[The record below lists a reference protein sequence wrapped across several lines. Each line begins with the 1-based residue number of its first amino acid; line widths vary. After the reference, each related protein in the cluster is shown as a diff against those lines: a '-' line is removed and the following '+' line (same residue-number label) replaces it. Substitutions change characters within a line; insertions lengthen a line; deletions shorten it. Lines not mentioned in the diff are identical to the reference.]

1 MGYYRNMKAKNNNGK
16 IKFPLDIKGDIVF
29 PDFDLSSNFQIPEL
43 KAKISSE
50 IQEVESTKRKKQK
63 CQSNKLI

>member
-1 MGYYRNMKAKNNNGK
+1 MKAKTNDGK
-16 IKFPLDIKGDIVF
+16 VKFPLDIKGDTDF
-29 PDFDLSSNFQIPEL
+29 PDLDLSMNYQSPPL

-50 IQEVESTKRKKQK
+50 VKEVESIKRKKQK